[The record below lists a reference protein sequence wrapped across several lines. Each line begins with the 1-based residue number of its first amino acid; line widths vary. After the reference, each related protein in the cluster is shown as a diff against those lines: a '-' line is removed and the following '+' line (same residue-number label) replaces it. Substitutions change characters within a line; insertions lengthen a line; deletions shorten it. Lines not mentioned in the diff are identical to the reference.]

1 MIKLTKLNGVKFAL
15 NSDLIEIID
24 ENPDT
29 TIHLVNK
36 NFYIVQEST
45 DEVIELIKKFKCD
58 GRIKLNGYAIAGGER
73 VE

>member
-1 MIKLTKLNGVKFAL
+1 ML

-36 NFYIVQEST
+36 NIYIVQET
-45 DEVIELIKKFKCD
+45 MMEVVELVKDYKRAAGF
-58 GRIKLNGYAIAGGER
+58 KLNGHAVSGRER